1 MILSKILQLQAKQP
15 LGERADLKMNYAISS
30 HPTWVKIKVTT
41 TTAADSADSEFDLL
55 QQQQQQQQKQQKKKV
70 GSLQRFYSH
79 WLSRMAFMRRAA
91 PLLKVVV
98 IADRKIS
105 NVRKWAGCS
114 FCCNNNAL
122 QLLDFFSSTA
132 RGVYLLLFTLA
143 LRNLNVV

>member
-1 MILSKILQLQAKQP
+1 
-15 LGERADLKMNYAISS
+15 MNYAISS

-41 TTAADSADSEFDLL
+41 TTATDSADSESDLL
-55 QQQQQQQQKQQKKKV
+55 QQQQKKV
-70 GSLQRFYSH
+70 GSWQRFYSYR
-79 WLSRMAFMRRAA
+79 LSRMAFMRRAA

-132 RGVYLLLFTLA
+132 RDVYLLLFTLA